1 MTLRQMYLGY
11 IRSALEYA
19 QPIQTAASKSTIDN
33 LDKLQNQSLRLVCG
47 GMRSTPT
54 SALEIDANVEPLH
67 LRRERAVLQ
76 SIERYRRLDKD
87 HPNRKLVDSWKPKNR
102 LKQSSPM
109 NVAQN
114 LENFHHLPSERQPD
128 MKFSQLDPWTNL
140 KTPLIRSTLKD
151 DTVNKSTHP
160 NIPQT
165 FSFENNRCLP
175 IVSHPCLY

>member
-1 MTLRQMYLGY
+1 MLNPSRQQQVNQQQ
-11 IRSALEYA
+11 I
-19 QPIQTAASKSTIDN
+19 

-47 GMRSTPT
+47 GMRSTPAA
-54 SALEIDANVEPLH
+54 ALEIDANVEPLH

-114 LENFHHLPSERQPD
+114 LENFYHLPSERQPD

-151 DTVNKSTHP
+151 DTVDKSTHP
-160 NIPQT
+160 NILRLAALETIDSYPL
-165 FSFENNRCLP
+165 SA
-175 IVSHPCLY
+175 IHPYTDGSAFKGTTVYRF